1 MIKVGVVGA
10 TGRTGRH
17 AIEALRGGAEYGL
30 HGAIV
35 SPESSK
41 IGSVVE
47 GTSVSYSGTLQALAG
62 SDLVIEFSV
71 PEASVEVVRWCA
83 GANIPV
89 LVATTGHSDAQ
100 LAAIRSYAEQIP
112 IAITPNTSVGA
123 AALSMLAAHAKR
135 ILGPSFDIEVMEI
148 HHKMKKDAPSG
159 TARAVISAV
168 EEGSPVVFGREG
180 KREAGEIGV
189 VSLRGGDVSG
199 DHTVYFLGHG
209 ERIEISHRVSTRE
222 VFGRGAVTM
231 ALRLLGRAPGL
242 YAPRDLLG

>member
-1 MIKVGVVGA
+1 L
-10 TGRTGRH
+10 H
-17 AIEALRGGAEYGL
+17 A
-30 HGAIV
+30 AIV
-35 SPESSK
+35 SPQSVK
-41 IGSVVE
+41 LGSVVE
-47 GTSVSYSGTLQALAG
+47 GTSVRYSSDLNDLVS
-62 SDLVIEFSV
+62 SDLVIEFSN
-71 PEASVEVVRWCA
+71 PETSVEVVRWCA
-83 GANIPV
+83 AAKMPV
-89 LVATTGHSDAQ
+89 LVATTGHSDDQ
-100 LAAIRSYAEQIP
+100 LAVIRDYAEQIP
-112 IAITPNTSVGA
+112 VAITPNTSVGA
-123 AALSMLAAHAKR
+123 AALSALAAHAKR

-159 TARAVISAV
+159 TARAVIAAV

-209 ERIEISHRVSTRE
+209 ERIELCHRVSTRE

-231 ALRLLGRAPGL
+231 GRRLLGKPPGL

>member
-17 AIEALRGGAEYGL
+17 VVEALRDGAECSI
-30 HGAIV
+30 HAAIV
-35 SPESSK
+35 SPQSSK
-41 IGSVVE
+41 IGSTVE
-47 GTSVSYSGTLQALAG
+47 GASVSYSGALQDLAG
-62 SDLVIEFSV
+62 SDLVIEFSN
-71 PEASVEVVRWCA
+71 PETSVEVVRWCVA
-83 GANIPV
+83 AKVPV
-89 LVATTGHSDAQ
+89 LVATTGHTEAQ

-168 EEGSPVVFGREG
+168 EDGSSVVFGREG
-180 KREAGEIGV
+180 KREEGEIGV

-231 ALRLLGRAPGL
+231 ALRLLGKAPGL
-242 YAPRDLLG
+242 YTPRDLLG